1 VGPILGSILLLAG
14 QSGGIPKAVL
24 YLALYSAGL
33 ALPFLLAAIFFSR
46 FLKTAVKL
54 RKHFPLIQRIS
65 GVLLIAIGLF
75 ILFGRYQALNIMLQ
89 KWQYRI
95 SDWVSGRWRS

>member
-1 VGPILGSILLLAG
+1 
-14 QSGGIPKAVL
+14 L
-24 YLALYSAGL
+24 YLVFYSAGL

-46 FLKTAVKL
+46 FLKTAGKL
-54 RKHFPLIQRIS
+54 RKHLPLIRRIS

-75 ILFGRYQALNIMLQ
+75 ILFGRYQALNILLQ

-95 SDWVSGRWRS
+95 IDWVSARFG